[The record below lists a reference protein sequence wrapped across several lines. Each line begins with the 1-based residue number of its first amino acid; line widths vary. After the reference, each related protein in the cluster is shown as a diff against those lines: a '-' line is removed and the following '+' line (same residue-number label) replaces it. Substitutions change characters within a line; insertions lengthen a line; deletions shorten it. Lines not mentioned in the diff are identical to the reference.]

1 VTATP
6 AHPLL
11 LNAADHPREFD
22 RLLVLADWC
31 DEHGVSGPC
40 GRCGGTGHHWVIG
53 PTNVCPDCA
62 GTGRTDAAVEAL
74 GWRLLAGQRRWPHG
88 WPDLKLFWW
97 WNGDEV
103 GSTTILDVLPGKVW
117 ALLGA
122 ADRRGRFAN
131 YTTPAAAL
139 ADAARAYGLAW
150 LAGWRPKEVQRG

>member
-1 VTATP
+1 VTT

-11 LNAADHPREFD
+11 LNAAAHPGEWD
-22 RLLVLADWC
+22 RLLILADWC
-31 DEHGVSGPC
+31 DEHGD
-40 GRCGGTGHHWVIG
+40 
-53 PTNVCPDCA
+53 PT
-62 GTGRTDAAVEAL
+62 EAL

-88 WPDLKLFWW
+88 WPELKLFWW

-117 ALLGA
+117 ALLGT

-150 LAGWRPKEVQRG
+150 LAGRHPAP